1 MKTIKFLIIFCVS
14 IKTFLTTIYRLPRFK
29 AEIKAM
35 TKIPKLNFGIHG
47 NKDEFDKEP
56 IVNIAVFPMV
66 KSFSLPCDLNI
77 SDRLKPKPST
87 PDVALI
93 RTSNSFYFSKEN

>member
-1 MKTIKFLIIFCVS
+1 
-14 IKTFLTTIYRLPRFK
+14 
-29 AEIKAM
+29 M
-35 TKIPKLNFGIHG
+35 TKIPKFNFRMHG
-47 NKDEFDKEP
+47 HEDEFNNEP
-56 IVNIAVFPMV
+56 RANIVVFPIV

-93 RTSNSFYFSKEN
+93 RTSNSLYFSKKRKR